1 MESLSEKIFDFL
13 YSIPKSYYLPIG
25 IFLCG
30 LILLSIGLIQLS
42 STHNATNSQQAA
54 AVQNSSPT
62 SQTALKS
69 PTGNPFGMQV
79 DIEGA
84 VVHPGVYKLPQ
95 NARVQDALIAAGGLS
110 ASADREVVAKSL
122 NLASKLADG
131 VKIYVP
137 KVGEVAVQSAGS
149 SDIAQGTVLGAATGL
164 INVNSATL
172 DQLDSL
178 PGIGPVTA
186 QKIINARPFSSVD
199 DVLAKKAVTNSVFQK
214 IKDKVTVY

>member
-1 MESLSEKIFDFL
+1 MDSLSEKVFDFL
-13 YSIPKSYYLPIG
+13 YAIPKSYYLPFG

-30 LILLSIGLIQLS
+30 LILLSIGLMQLS
-42 STHNATNSQQAA
+42 NSHNQSNSQQVAA
-54 AVQNSSPT
+54 EESSKASASAT
-62 SQTALKS
+62 I
-69 PTGNPFGMQV
+69 FGMQV
-79 DIEGA
+79 DVEGA
-84 VVHPGVYKLPQ
+84 VVHPGVYKLSQ

-122 NLASKLADG
+122 NLAAKLADG

-137 KVGEVAVQSAGS
+137 KLGEVAVQSAGS
-149 SDIAQGTVLGAATGL
+149 SDIAQGTVLGAATGSVN
-164 INVNSATL
+164 INTASA

-214 IKDKVTVY
+214 IKDKITAY